1 MKIICRKEHEYALNR
16 LLKEYQFLDV
26 VIVEKGLNYQGLCYY
41 FSMDYLDELISYL
54 KEQVSL
60 GQWLIGYRDGRIE
73 KVLIY
78 KIVYI
83 EGFSKEAYLYTR
95 DNEYITKDKL
105 YELEEKLNKYGF
117 IRINKS
123 IIININEV
131 KYIVPEVYSRYSIHM
146 NNGVILI
153 LSRNYLKAFKERLG
167 IR

>member
-26 VIVEKGLNYQGLCYY
+26 VIVEKGLDYQGLCYY

-73 KVLIY
+73 KVLIH

-83 EGFSKEAYLYTR
+83 EGFL
-95 DNEYITKDKL
+95 
-105 YELEEKLNKYGF
+105 
-117 IRINKS
+117 
-123 IIININEV
+123 
-131 KYIVPEVYSRYSIHM
+131 
-146 NNGVILI
+146 
-153 LSRNYLKAFKERLG
+153 
-167 IR
+167 